1 MSTIADLVRTK
12 PDPYAAAIAVFRDRF
27 PDREAGTVRFEF
39 ADKSE
44 LTFKVTYSLMESE
57 S

>member
-27 PDREAGTVRFEF
+27 PDREAKTVRFEF

-44 LTFKVTYSLMESE
+44 LTFKVTYSLMESK